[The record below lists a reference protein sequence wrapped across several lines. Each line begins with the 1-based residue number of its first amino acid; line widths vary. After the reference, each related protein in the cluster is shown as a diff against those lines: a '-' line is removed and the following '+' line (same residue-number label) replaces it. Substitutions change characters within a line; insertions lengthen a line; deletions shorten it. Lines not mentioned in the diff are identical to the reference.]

1 MVTTDILTVLHLSA
15 GHEPQPGVPTG
26 ALCSCSIKGA
36 RILGI
41 FPSPFVSHQLPFQA
55 LMKALAARG
64 HQITVI
70 SPQPLKVFCL

>member
-41 FPSPFVSHQLPFQA
+41 FPAPSVSHQLPFQ
-55 LMKALAARG
+55 ALAARG